1 MTTSSPPAAEG
12 RGHPREEAPQHP
24 ATRPHGLT
32 ALPGGGEAAGPY
44 PRAERLDA
52 ALGDPWPADNPYGF
66 AAGVARDAAE
76 EYPARAEARLR
87 EAGLHL
93 GYLPKSLGGT
103 LRSLE
108 ETQILVRVAARR
120 DVNVMPATMFSIS
133 AVMTVLA
140 AGTPE
145 QHRTV
150 AGWVR
155 AGRTIAFGLSEER
168 SGSDVLANT
177 CRLDEDR
184 RLTGTKW
191 LVGRGSTAEAAVV
204 VARTAERGPAAFT
217 AVLLGPE
224 ELAHPGVRRLPPRR
238 TTGMH
243 GIDFADLE
251 FTGVPVPQGAV
262 VGTVGSG
269 LAGAMRA
276 QQVVRLMSTA
286 GCLATADTAL
296 RTALRFARIHRTG
309 GVPVADTPYG
319 SRELALAAAELCT
332 ADLTALVAA
341 RAIQVAPGAFALS
354 SSVVKHVATR
364 LTSASAARSRAV
376 AGARAVLREGPGAV
390 LDKAV
395 RDNAMVEVIDTSLL
409 GNLRAIAMHLPSYAP
424 AYDGGTAQEAGGR
437 ESAERRIRLDAV
449 LALGDDSCLPPLDP
463 AALDL
468 GVRARDDILLGFAEY
483 AEEIAADLV
492 RRGDASAAASVT
504 GLRADIAATIGS
516 AAEAQR
522 DRSRSPRTS
531 PDTLDLADRLC
542 LLYAAATA
550 ALTWWFHRDRPGLYG
565 DPERGGTGW
574 LNPVLVLARALAD
587 GRDPRR
593 AGPDIAPLG
602 RLVTALDDRRR
613 LFTALPVRLCDS
625 PPNGDPCLLEDDR
638 T

>member
-1 MTTSSPPAAEG
+1 MTTTPLAAGEGPAPSRDTA
-12 RGHPREEAPQHP
+12 APTH
-24 ATRPHGLT
+24 RLRV
-32 ALPGGGEAAGPY
+32 LPGGGEGAVPY

-52 ALGDPWPADNPYGF
+52 ALGDPWLTDNPYGF

-76 EYPARAEARLR
+76 EYPAEAEARLR
-87 EAGLHL
+87 AAGLHL
-93 GYLPKSLGGT
+93 GYLPRALGGT
-103 LRSLE
+103 LHSLE
-108 ETQILVRVAARR
+108 DTQILVRVAARR

-155 AGRTIAFGLSEER
+155 DGRTVAFGLSEEQA
-168 SGSDVLANT
+168 GSDVLANT
-177 CRLDEDR
+177 CRLDDDR

-191 LVGRGSTAEAAVV
+191 LVGRGSSAEAAVV

-224 ELAHPGVRRLPPRR
+224 ELAHSGVRRLPPRR
-238 TTGMH
+238 TTGMR
-243 GIDFADLE
+243 GMDFADLE
-251 FTGVPVPQGAV
+251 FTGVPVPPSAV

-296 RTALRFARIHRTG
+296 RTALRFARTHRTG

-319 SRELALAAAELCT
+319 SREIALAAAELCT

-341 RAIQVAPGAFALS
+341 RAIHVAPGAFALA

-364 LTSASAARSRAV
+364 LTAASTARCRAM

-395 RDNAMVEVIDTSLL
+395 RDNGMVEVIDTSLL
-409 GNLRAIAMHLPSYAP
+409 GNLRAIAMHLPSYAA
-424 AYDGGTAQEAGGR
+424 AYGDGTPPEPGGR
-437 ESAERRIRLDAV
+437 ESAERRRRLDAV

-468 GVRARDDILLGFAEY
+468 GVRAKDDILLGFAEY
-483 AEEIAADLV
+483 AGEIAAELG
-492 RRGDASAAASVT
+492 RRGDTAAAASVT
-504 GLRADIAATIGS
+504 GLRADLAATLGT
-516 AAEAQR
+516 AVEVQR
-522 DRSRSPRTS
+522 DRARSPKAA
-531 PDTLDLADRLC
+531 PDSLDLADRLC
-542 LLYAAATA
+542 LLYAAGTA
-550 ALTWWFHRDRPGLYG
+550 ALTWWFHRDLPGLYG
-565 DPERGGTGW
+565 DQDRGGTAW
-574 LNPVLVLARALAD
+574 LNPVLTLARSLAA
-587 GRDPRR
+587 GHDPRR
-593 AGPDIAPLG
+593 AGPDLAPLG
-602 RLVTALDDRRR
+602 RLVTALDTERR

-625 PPNGDPCLLEDDR
+625 SPNGEPRLPEDDR